1 MAVVPFAFR
10 NIRHP
15 RQFNDTHTEIQ
26 ILIGAAKTFAMSS
39 AMSSFLDW
47 MTFTSDLLL
56 KWTPAM
62 ILRWQTI
69 ILKQFSE

>member
-1 MAVVPFAFR
+1 MAVVPSAFR

-39 AMSSFLDW
+39 FLDW

-62 ILRWQTI
+62 ILRWQMI